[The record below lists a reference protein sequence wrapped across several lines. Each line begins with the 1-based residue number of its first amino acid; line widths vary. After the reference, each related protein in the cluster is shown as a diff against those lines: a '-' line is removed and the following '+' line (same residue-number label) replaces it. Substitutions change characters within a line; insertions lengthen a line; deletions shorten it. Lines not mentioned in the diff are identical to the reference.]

1 MLDNKQKP
9 STTYRKKNRSACI
22 GLKTAS
28 AASLLMA
35 SSLSVLTLNPAFASA
50 THPNQNHS
58 GAATGGTP
66 HVIPSAA
73 RVIVTFSGDLSSAE
87 HLRLTQLGCDVYRNL
102 DFIHSA
108 ALSLPKSN
116 LAKLS
121 ALPFVKNVSADSA
134 VTKCDSFT
142 MEASEDNQAYAAN
155 NNLTGKGVTV
165 AVIDSGMISGSPE
178 LQGVIASPYSNTR
191 ILANVSMITNSDSND
206 QCGHGTH
213 VAGIIGG
220 NGFNSTG
227 TQYTHTYTGIARACN
242 FVNVRVLNSS
252 GAGVASNVISALQWC
267 VKYKSTYNIRVINM
281 SLGMP
286 VTQSYK
292 TDPLCQAAEAA
303 WKAGIVVVCAAGND
317 GRLNATAGS
326 TSDNY
331 GYGTNYGTIHSPGND
346 PYVITVG
353 ATKQMDSSRADD
365 LIASYSSRG
374 PTLGDCI
381 AKPDIVTAGNK
392 VISVL
397 AQGTYIYNQYGSTNG
412 VPMSAYHS
420 GSNSTSSWNYFTLSG
435 TSMAAPVVAGAAALL
450 IQQNS
455 SLTPDT
461 VKARLMMTADD
472 MTLANGQADICSYGA
487 GYLNIPAALASTVV
501 ATTPAMSPTLY
512 VDSNGNVAIQNN
524 GSLFGS
530 AAARNSNGTWS
541 APTSAT
547 IWGTGQTSLSSVYGS
562 RALWG
567 DTSVSCSRALWGDSA
582 ISSSS
587 SVDASRALWGD
598 MSRNQ
603 DLAGESSATVDLSSV
618 AIKGE

>member
-1 MLDNKQKP
+1 MLPIKQNTPK
-9 STTYRKKNRSACI
+9 SHRKSDKIAC
-22 GLKTAS
+22 GRLKTAS

-35 SSLSVLTLNPAFASA
+35 SSLSLFTLNAPVALAA
-50 THPNQNHS
+50 QIAQNHS
-58 GAATGGTP
+58 GAATVATT
-66 HVIPSAA
+66 HSTASAA
-73 RVIVTFSGDLSSAE
+73 RIIVTFTGTLSPAD
-87 HLRLTQLGCDVYRNL
+87 HLRLLKLGCDVYRNF

-121 ALPFVKNVSADSA
+121 SLPFVKYVTADHA
-134 VTKCDSFT
+134 VTKCDDFT
-142 MEASEDNQAYAAN
+142 MEASEDNQAYASN

-178 LQGVIASPYSNTR
+178 LQGSLSSPNSNTR
-191 ILANVSMITNSDSND
+191 ILANVSMISNSDSND

-220 NGFNSTG
+220 TGYNSNGP
-227 TQYTHTYTGIARACN
+227 QYTHTYTGIARDCN

-252 GAGVASNVISALQWC
+252 GEGVASNVISALQWC
-267 VKYKSTYNIRVINM
+267 VKYKSTYNIRVVNM

-292 TDPLCQAAEAA
+292 SDPLCQAAEAA

-317 GRLNATAGS
+317 GRLNSTAGS

-353 ATKQMDSSRADD
+353 ATKQMDSNRADD

-374 PTLGDCI
+374 PTLGDSI

-397 AQGTYIYNQYGSTNG
+397 AQGTYIYNQYGNTNG
-412 VPMSAYHS
+412 VPMSSYHK
-420 GSNSTSSWNYFTLSG
+420 GNNGNSSWNYFTLSG

-461 VKARLMMTADD
+461 IKARLMMTADD
-472 MTLANGQADICSYGA
+472 MVLANGQSDLCSYGA
-487 GYLNIPAALASTVV
+487 GYMNIPAALASTVV
-501 ATTPAMSPTLY
+501 ANTPAMSPTLY
-512 VDSNGNVAIQNN
+512 VDSKGNVKIQND

-530 AAARNSNGTWS
+530 AAVHNSDGSWS

-547 IWGTGQTSLSSVYGS
+547 IWGTGQTSLSAVYGS

-567 DTSVSCSRALWGDSA
+567 DTSVSCSRALWGDWA
-582 ISSSS
+582 LSSSS

-603 DLAGESSATVDLSSV
+603 SLAGDSSAQVDLSSV
-618 AIKGE
+618 AVKGE